1 MGKDAGCEDATR
13 RDEVPCR
20 ADQKIREV
28 RAARQAA
35 DHPLGERGPAHP
47 QPDEPFE
54 GPLAGKVTPAGDHTV
69 FIGIVTGGSV
79 TDRKPLLYYRGGYAS
94 LSSG

>member
-1 MGKDAGCEDATR
+1 MLFRSLIALDGREHAFEQGLPLLEGVLATIEC
-13 RDEVPCR
+13 D
-20 ADQKIREV
+20 K
-28 RAARQAA
+28 QA
-35 DHPLGERGPAHP
+35 E
-47 QPDEPFE
+47 
-54 GPLAGKVTPAGDHTV
+54 TPAGDHTV